1 MVRFVL
7 IKTSIIPQ
15 SMSRKT
21 TLLSFIFFLF
31 AVTGVQAQAALLV
44 LIFGDKVAS
53 EKFHLSIDGGLN
65 VSSLPGLKNQEPTL
79 GFNFGLGTFIK
90 LNEKWALTPE
100 FKPLSPRGAKNVQ
113 PLNDYSSVLSDV
125 SYDFKL
131 NYIDVPVLAQYKIK
145 PKLFISA
152 GPQVSFL
159 TSANQVSNGQL
170 QTDKLVDVVEDME
183 SDFESIYLS
192 IPVEIGYSLSN
203 ARKGKGVDLKVRYN
217 IGMTEMFSNTA
228 YGSSNGSTFQ
238 IFLSFPF
245 IAEAE

>member
-1 MVRFVL
+1 ML
-7 IKTSIIPQ
+7 SK
-15 SMSRKT
+15 
-21 TLLSFIFFLF
+21 TLLLSLVFSLLSI
-31 AVTGVQAQAALLV
+31 TGLQAQAALLA

-79 GFNFGLGTFIK
+79 GFYFGLGTFVK
-90 LNEKWALTPE
+90 LNDKWALTPE
-100 FKPLSPRGAKNVQ
+100 FKPLSPRGAKNVK
-113 PLNDYSSVLSDV
+113 PLNDYSTVLILKDV
-125 SYDFKL
+125 SYDFAL
-131 NYIDVPVLAQYKIK
+131 NYIDIPVLAQYKIT
-145 PKLFISA
+145 PKLFIST

-159 TSANQVSNGQL
+159 ISADQVSNGQL
-170 QTDKLVDVVEDME
+170 PTDKTVDVVEDME

-192 IPVEIGYSLSN
+192 IPLEVGYSLSN

-228 YGSSNGSTFQ
+228 YGSTNGSTVQ